1 MWQRTSKVIGMFVKL
16 KNKKYKGLRCAKE
29 ICKTYSIPVLFEKQM
44 GLHLKG
50 DH

>member
-16 KNKKYKGLRCAKE
+16 KNKKYKGLQCAKE
-29 ICKTYSIPVLFEKQM
+29 ICKIYSIPVLFEKQM